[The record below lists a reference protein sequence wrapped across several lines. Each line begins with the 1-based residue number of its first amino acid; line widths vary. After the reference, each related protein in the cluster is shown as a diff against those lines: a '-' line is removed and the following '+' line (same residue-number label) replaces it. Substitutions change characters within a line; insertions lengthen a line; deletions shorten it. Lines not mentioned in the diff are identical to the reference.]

1 MRLQVLLSPPLS
13 CNPRQLHTWQRVM
26 MGLALR
32 SSSPRSS
39 AAPSARRA
47 SHTSGGTPAIT
58 FPRVLDALPAAAKS
72 SPSLPTFATS
82 ALGLGP
88 VSMPK
93 AKGVIPTATPL
104 VIVPTAPSAPLLRPA
119 ISAQGPKGG
128 VVCAL
133 GRSGQGERRGRPPG
147 FSQRPRQGGKRWA
160 RGGGGPKKFP
170 GRLGEEGACPGT

>member
-1 MRLQVLLSPPLS
+1 MKLRVVLSPPLS
-13 CNPRQLHTWQRVM
+13 CNPRQLHTWQRVRL
-26 MGLALR
+26 GVALR

-58 FPRVLDALPAAAKS
+58 FPQVLDALPAAAKS

-82 ALGLGP
+82 AWGLGP
-88 VSMPK
+88 ASMRRGRG
-93 AKGVIPTATPL
+93 ATHIATPL

-133 GRSGQGERRGRPPG
+133 GRSGQGERLGRPPG
-147 FSQRPRQGGKRWA
+147 FSQRTCLPASKA
-160 RGGGGPKKFP
+160 VNPA
-170 GRLGEEGACPGT
+170 LAA